1 LQQHLSPLQV
11 ARNKRED
18 PRKTRKMVLRRI
30 TKMKKVP
37 TLRVTR
43 KILDQLMTRQKK
55 KENHVKEDQ
64 SQNQQKKK
72 MLVLNTESKEQPMLP
87 QMKMEVNM
95 HLRRKRK
102 EEDKNQKKSKKLLI
116 KMMRM
121 LQQSNQ
127 NTELRAPQLKSQQRK
142 KVNKA
147 VLKSKRRNKRIL
159 FTKIQWNLK
168 KKSNSRANGKNINM
182 ASGEKDQE
190 KHL

>member
-1 LQQHLSPLQV
+1 
-11 ARNKRED
+11 
-18 PRKTRKMVLRRI
+18 
-30 TKMKKVP
+30 MKKVP

-64 SQNQQKKK
+64 SLNQQKKK

-127 NTELRAPQLKSQQRK
+127 NTE
-142 KVNKA
+142 
-147 VLKSKRRNKRIL
+147 
-159 FTKIQWNLK
+159 
-168 KKSNSRANGKNINM
+168 
-182 ASGEKDQE
+182 
-190 KHL
+190 